1 MAVALP
7 LIAVLASGVIS
18 AQQTRAQNR
27 RLDAAA
33 KADASPTQAGA
44 SDTSAVAGTAATV
57 GDAKPKRNKGTLLG
71 SGAGEVDPAT
81 ATAPGG
87 GLFAARKTL
96 LGG

>member
-33 KADASPTQAGA
+33 KADASPAQAGA

-57 GDAKPKRNKGTLLG
+57 GEVKPKRDKGTLLG
-71 SGAGEVDPAT
+71 SGAGEVGPTT
-81 ATAPGG
+81 ATPGG
-87 GLFAARKTL
+87 GLFSARKTL